1 VTVAPTIPI
10 AAAQRDALT
19 ARLLEATLGAFDLMS
34 VMLGLSLGYY
44 RALADGGPATAREL
58 ARRTDIDARY
68 TREWLEQQ
76 AVTGILEADEGD
88 PVGDPEAR
96 RFSLPEGHALALLDP
111 DDLAT
116 ASPMPR
122 FVLSG
127 ARMLPLIEDAYRT
140 GEGIDW
146 ADYPGLIEAQELAN
160 RPMFRH
166 LLAQEWLPAIPDVH
180 AKLQAGAK
188 VADLGTGAGWSAIAI
203 AKAFPNTHVEGLDID
218 AESIERAR
226 ANARAEAV
234 DPERLRFHR
243 VDAGQ
248 HHLDGRYDLVT
259 IIEAL
264 HDVSQPVQVLNDA
277 RNLLAPGGT
286 VLVVDE
292 KVAEDFTAPGD
303 EIERL
308 MYGYSVFFCLANG
321 RVDPASAATGTV
333 MRPARLREY
342 ATAAG
347 FSRMS
352 VLPIEH
358 DLFRFYRLDP

>member
-19 ARLLEATLGAFDLMS
+19 ARLLEATLGAFDLMA
-34 VMLGLSLGYY
+34 VMLGLDLGYY

-58 ARRTDIDARY
+58 ARRTDTDARY

-88 PVGDPEAR
+88 PAGDPEAR
-96 RFSLPEGHALALLDP
+96 RFTLPEGHVLALLDP

-264 HDVSQPVQVLNDA
+264 HDVSQPVQVLNAA